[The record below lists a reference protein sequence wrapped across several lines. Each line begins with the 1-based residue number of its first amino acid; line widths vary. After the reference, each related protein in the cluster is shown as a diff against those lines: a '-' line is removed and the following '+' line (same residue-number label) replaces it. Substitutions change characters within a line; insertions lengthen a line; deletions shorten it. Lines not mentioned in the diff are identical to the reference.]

1 MAGRPKKDTTETTK
15 EVKMSSV
22 DAQVAKTAD
31 VTVADIDSDKLK
43 AQAEQIANLQAQ
55 LELLMRAQANATP
68 VTQSE
73 PKKKKKM
80 VKIISLVVG
89 GLTLQG
95 SRIIRIP
102 KQFDSVTVTDSEARI
117 IISNMPRSAR
127 EGLFYIADSE
137 FVEENDLEDAYQ
149 TILDDKQLKTI
160 LSKNAKDVL
169 DIYQNAPETQ
179 RKIIDSMIID
189 GRLMGIEIDANILMR
204 LQKISGIDYLGIEK
218 IDDGVEEKQ

>member
-1 MAGRPKKDTTETTK
+1 MAGRPKKDTIETTK
-15 EVKMSSV
+15 EVKMDGV
-22 DAQVAKTAD
+22 DAQVTEATDA
-31 VTVADIDSDKLK
+31 TVADIDSDKFK

-68 VTQSE
+68 VTQPE

-89 GLTLQG
+89 GLSLQG

-117 IISNMPRSAR
+117 IISNMPHSAR

-189 GRLMGIEIDANILMR
+189 GRLMGVEIDANILMQ

-218 IDDGVEEKQ
+218 IDDDVEDK